1 MRLVKISISQADE
14 NGQYGEPV
22 TFLLDA
28 LGIVMPPAPPAPEPP
43 APAPAPEPPAPAPEP
58 PAPAPPPRSH
68 LPV

>member
-43 APAPAPEPPAPAPEP
+43 APAPGTRATST
-58 PAPAPPPRSH
+58 RT
-68 LPV
+68 